1 AKGKDQRAKGKEQRA
16 KSKALL
22 ALCPLPFALR
32 VICGYSSGH
41 LLPRA
46 VLNSIVLIF
55 MKKSDLFKEL
65 LTSYQNH
72 GWVLKSALL
81 QLYTHAELRANQASE
96 LESIPVKEAPVDALW
111 FSRPSH
117 QNRQAW
123 ELRLVSETQ
132 YGVFRNFEADE
143 TEEQR
148 DEMRLEMEA
157 RLRDYVTG
165 HR

>member
-1 AKGKDQRAKGKEQRA
+1 
-16 KSKALL
+16 
-22 ALCPLPFALR
+22 LPFALCLR

-41 LLPRA
+41 LLPPA

-55 MKKSDLFKEL
+55 MKKSDLFREL
-65 LTSYQNH
+65 VTTYQNH

-81 QLYTHAELRANQASE
+81 QPYTHAELRVNQAIE
-96 LESIPVKEAPVDALW
+96 LESIPVKESPVDALW

-123 ELRLVSETQ
+123 ELRLLSETQ
-132 YGVFRNFEADE
+132 YALFENFEPDE